1 MTYIFESKRK
11 IPVLLDTDVVVVG
24 GGPAGLAASIA
35 AARNGAKTLLI
46 ERYGYLGGM
55 ITAGICPMF
64 MGVNRKVISGVFTE
78 FLDRLSAEKATG
90 KEGFFTHFDHEVF
103 KAIAQDFVE
112 KAGVKLLLH
121 SWVVDAI
128 VKGSKLEGII
138 MESKSGRQAVKGKVI
153 VDASGDGDIAAK
165 AGVPFDVGGS
175 PEQSLTLLFRI
186 GGVNKDGLRILRS
199 ERKEFTPVPH
209 PPSSTSAMFFRVP
222 PKVVQEARNKGELSI
237 NHEDISIMNLPLPDI
252 VLVNAGHITG
262 ASGTNVE
269 DLTRSEIQSRKEAK
283 TVAEFL
289 KKNISGFESSF
300 ILDTPIG
307 IGVRETRRIVGEYV
321 LTKGDIVKGK
331 RFSDA
336 IAQNMMPIDIH
347 GPGEKH
353 TWIPM
358 KKPYDIPYRCLL
370 PKSVDN
376 LIVAGRC
383 ISTDH
388 QTQGSIRSIPCCFA
402 TGQAS
407 GIAAALAIKSGSSLK
422 ELDIKTL
429 QETLVKQGAKLNL
442 I

>member
-1 MTYIFESKRK
+1 MNYIFEPKRETS
-11 IPVLLDTDVVVVG
+11 VLLKTDVVVIG

-64 MGVNRKVISGVFTE
+64 MGVNRKVISGIFTE

-90 KEGFFTHFDHEVF
+90 REGFFTQFDHEVF
-103 KAIAQDFVE
+103 KAIAQDFME

-121 SWVVDAI
+121 SWAVDAI
-128 VKGSKLEGII
+128 VKDSRLKGVII
-138 MESKSGRQAVKGKVI
+138 ESKSGRNAVTGKVF

-165 AGVPFDVGGS
+165 AGVSFNVGGS
-175 PEQSLTLLFRI
+175 PEQSLTLLFRM
-186 GGVNKDGLRILRS
+186 GAVNKDVVMKLRS
-199 ERKEFTPVPH
+199 ERKEFTPAPH
-209 PPSSTSAMFFRVP
+209 PPSTTSAMFFRVP
-222 PKVVQEARNKGELSI
+222 PDLVKAAKRKGELSI
-237 NHEDISIMNLPLPDI
+237 NHEDISVMNLPLAGI
-252 VLVNAGHITG
+252 VLVNTGHITG
-262 ASGTNVE
+262 ASGTDVE

-283 TVAEFL
+283 AVAEFL
-289 KKNISGFESSF
+289 RKNIHGFESSF
-300 ILDTPIG
+300 ILDTPVG

-321 LTKGDIVKGK
+321 LTKDDMIEGR
-331 RFSDA
+331 RFGDA

-370 PKSVDN
+370 PKRVDN
-376 LIVAGRC
+376 LLVAGRC

-407 GIAAALAIKSGSSLK
+407 GTAAALAIKSGSSLK

-442 I
+442 S